1 MILSNK
7 YSNDRKDN
15 FLNKMMEV
23 WIVNKKKITILAC
36 TLFMVMSLGACG
48 KAKEDEFT
56 VTQQESESVDSQ
68 INNDENTES
77 KDSGIKKEE
86 DTDTENSSIKQPQSS
101 MQKVEGTEEKL
112 TSDKLLDLFVNGSI
126 DAVDSKDMTSKYSI
140 ADFHI
145 GSGEKNS
152 YSIGEKMDL
161 DNDGENELIIRG
173 TYGGARDN
181 KVYAFARGDGDA
193 NILSYTYYNGEI
205 WILYSNSVNEGA
217 ESYHMEKYE
226 GADKLVAKMNF
237 SEKFAD
243 ANNPKAGKKYVLNG
257 KEISSDEYAAFASK
271 IFAAEESTD

>member
-1 MILSNK
+1 M
-7 YSNDRKDN
+7 
-15 FLNKMMEV
+15 
-23 WIVNKKKITILAC
+23 
-36 TLFMVMSLGACG
+36 
-48 KAKEDEFT
+48 
-56 VTQQESESVDSQ
+56 
-68 INNDENTES
+68 
-77 KDSGIKKEE
+77 E

-101 MQKVEGTEEKL
+101 TQKVKSTEEKL

-126 DAVDSKDMTSKYSI
+126 DAVDSKDMTSKYNI

-145 GSGEKNS
+145 GSGGKNS

-161 DNDGENELIIRG
+161 DNDGENELIISG
-173 TYGGARDN
+173 TYGGVYFDARDN

-205 WILYSNSVNEGA
+205 WILYSNRVNEGD

-226 GADKLVAKMNF
+226 GADNLVAKMNF

-257 KEISSDEYAAFASK
+257 KEISSDEYTAFASK

>member
-1 MILSNK
+1 
-7 YSNDRKDN
+7 
-15 FLNKMMEV
+15 
-23 WIVNKKKITILAC
+23 
-36 TLFMVMSLGACG
+36 
-48 KAKEDEFT
+48 
-56 VTQQESESVDSQ
+56 
-68 INNDENTES
+68 
-77 KDSGIKKEE
+77 
-86 DTDTENSSIKQPQSS
+86 

-173 TYGGARDN
+173 TYGGVYFDARDN

-205 WILYSNSVNEGA
+205 WILYSNRVNEGA

-226 GADKLVAKMNF
+226 GADNLVAKMNF

-243 ANNPKAGKKYVLNG
+243 ANNPKAGKKYVVNG